1 MSEKVLGFYAVGGK
15 AGKKKVIVKK
25 PVRLASESVDL
36 KWLEK
41 WCKEHQHRHID
52 RFLDKLPPSVF
63 TRGLLKAVRLQ
74 AEKEAKK
81 K

>member
-15 AGKKKVIVKK
+15 AGKKKVIVNK

-36 KWLEK
+36 KTLKEF
-41 WCKEHQHRHID
+41 CK
-52 RFLDKLPPSVF
+52 KNYLPYNQDICN
-63 TRGLLKAVRLQ
+63 LIEW

-81 K
+81 KN